1 MKAQDRELS
10 SLWEERNVQMT
21 QVSSLKSSVL
31 SHFIPMG
38 TGGQGIDLAAIN
50 LHCSAFAFL
59 PAYCNRKIFW
69 RNWHIC
75 AEREI
80 KSIGRRVCSWT
91 NKINPVSVFILRV
104 SETASSRL
112 QTLLSLTKTSR
123 TSRFSHYHI
132 SFQKAWNLIQCS
144 ALGLFLPKTSRMLGF
159 SQ

>member
-50 LHCSAFAFL
+50 LYCSVIAIL
-59 PAYCNRKIFW
+59 PANCNRKIFLQ
-69 RNWHIC
+69 NWHIL
-75 AEREI
+75 AGRQI

-91 NKINPVSVFILRV
+91 NKINPVSVFMLRV
-104 SETASSRL
+104 YVTSSGRL
-112 QTLLSLTKTSR
+112 QTPLSLPKTSR
-123 TSRFSHYHI
+123 TSRFSQYHF
-132 SFQKAWNLIQCS
+132 SFQKAWNSIQCS
-144 ALGLFLPKTSRMLGF
+144 ALSLFIP
-159 SQ
+159 